1 MCISFV
7 LDSQNVAYI
16 DQLIVQFTLYA
27 VGLACLMGVIWF
39 CVKDTNY
46 FLEENVIVPHK
57 WEERARIEGLVG
69 EEEIERE
76 HQKELMAQRAI
87 LAQSKTSG
95 DVVEKGIAE

>member
-27 VGLACLMGVIWF
+27 VGLVFLLGIIWF
-39 CVKDTNY
+39 CVRDTNY
-46 FLEENVIVPHK
+46 FLEENVIVPLR

-76 HQKELMAQRAI
+76 KRKEMVAARA
-87 LAQSKTSG
+87 AG
-95 DVVEKGIAE
+95 DEKSRAEVMEKGLVG